1 MGLLEDFETLEKQ
14 QIDSMEYYLSSM
26 VLKDRYPITM
36 NLDEFCREYFVF
48 QNYGRT
54 CDADFDDHCF
64 RTRTNLMKGRVYIA
78 GGIDGGNVSK
88 FASERICLIGTLD
101 DGFRKITTDELH
113 QYMGLYM
120 KQWPDSEY
128 IHTLSQSIH
137 YLFNKYVSP
146 YSMPGPTGC
155 IDMYEWKT
163 NNTQAY
169 NDTMYI

>member
-14 QIDSMEYYLSSM
+14 QTDSIEYYLSSM

-36 NLDEFCREYFVF
+36 NLDEFCREYFAY
-48 QNYGRT
+48 QNYGSMW
-54 CDADFDDHCF
+54 DPDHCF
-64 RTRTNLMKGRVYIA
+64 RARTNLMGGRVYIA

-88 FASERICLIGTLD
+88 FASERIVLIGTLD

-120 KQWPDSEY
+120 KQWPDSDY
-128 IHTLSQSIH
+128 VNTLSQSIH
-137 YLFNKYVSP
+137 YLFNQYILNP
-146 YSMPGPTGC
+146 YSMPRPIGC
-155 IDMYEWKT
+155 IDVDEWKT